1 MVCLHSGAGNTTC
14 SLVFLGHIL
23 HGDVDISPLLL
34 KRLRIQGSTLRTR
47 SVEYQTGLITKFV
60 YVVFLSMVSLTCV
73 RVVRFRND
81 FVEQITGK
89 DGAGPIKTYIH
100 KVYNWHDIKDAHNE
114 IEVNKNMYVV
124 LTVDSVSDADRFV
137 CAAGR
142 LL

>member
-1 MVCLHSGAGNTTC
+1 M
-14 SLVFLGHIL
+14 

-47 SVEYQTGLITKFV
+47 SIDYQTDLITKFV
-60 YVVFLSMVSLTCV
+60 YIVFLSVVSLTCLCV
-73 RVVRFRND
+73 IRFKND

-100 KVYNWHDIKDAHNE
+100 KVYNWRDIKDAHNE
-114 IEVNKNMYVV
+114 IEANKNMYV
-124 LTVDSVSDADRFV
+124 LSIVDSGSDADRFV
-137 CAAGR
+137 YVVGR